1 MSGTFRCKEYSRGKS
16 NCCFPALP
24 LRHKVSLSG
33 EKVSK
38 WTKLDKVSR
47 SLEKFSR
54 ILAKLQRK
62 ESESCWKF
70 SEQDKEVWSDF
81 KSSDKTKIF
90 FSWLDMC
97 TLNNKYIYVHCTMYI
112 HLQEDVRQSYWLIG
126 SRHIMLN
133 IVIVCGYWS
142 LMQMEIALADAA
154 AANLRAARVQSL
166 TYYHLPQIC
175 CKCAPPYP
183 WPLLLLLL
191 LLFPAERVQQKIR
204 GNISGESHDAA
215 HCYAQWTLPMML
227 PIAMI
232 AHDAAGQ
239 WTNMQIRQI

>member
-1 MSGTFRCKEYSRGKS
+1 
-16 NCCFPALP
+16 
-24 LRHKVSLSG
+24 
-33 EKVSK
+33 
-38 WTKLDKVSR
+38 
-47 SLEKFSR
+47 
-54 ILAKLQRK
+54 
-62 ESESCWKF
+62 
-70 SEQDKEVWSDF
+70 
-81 KSSDKTKIF
+81 
-90 FSWLDMC
+90 
-97 TLNNKYIYVHCTMYI
+97 
-112 HLQEDVRQSYWLIG
+112 
-126 SRHIMLN
+126 
-133 IVIVCGYWS
+133 
-142 LMQMEIALADAA
+142 MQMEIALADAV

-215 HCYAQWTLPMML
+215 HCHAQWALPMML

-239 WTNMQIRQI
+239 